1 MARLRSHERII
12 MGKILI
18 PGRLAFVIIAL
29 SAVLFLYGAAMYEL
43 QISDQESYVVKS
55 TGNYTVT
62 TTVSSSRGDILDRNG
77 TELISSRASYNIVLS
92 RNEILGSGDPNG
104 VIRELIDLA
113 EANNISYT
121 DTFPITASAPFEWQA
136 DMNSTQRGR
145 LVAYF
150 EFFSALKDDNGDPL
164 PDPTVM
170 PASDF
175 IVWLKDHY
183 DIDYTVPINEAR
195 QIIGIRYELE
205 LRAIS
210 NISSYIF
217 AEDVGTEFVAAVLER
232 DLPGLTITTSTTREF
247 LTSSAAHVLGYTG
260 KMTADEYYGTYK
272 EQDYPFDAVVGKSG
286 VELAFE
292 SYLHGTDGKIS
303 TTYNSDGKII
313 NQVVLEEA
321 KAGDNVLIS
330 IDIGLQAEA
339 ETALSALIS
348 ALNAQRS
355 AGFDDSGEPME
366 DGKMMDLAEGGAVVV
381 LDVATCQVLAMVSYP
396 TYDPATMFQNFTYLS
411 NDSLRPMFNRAT
423 QGIYNP
429 GSTFKMV
436 TALAGL
442 QSGKITT
449 ETQITCEGRYRRY
462 DDYKPYCWV
471 YPYVSQHGAFNVVA
485 ALENSCNYF
494 FYKLADEMGIMA
506 IATTAEQFGFGK
518 LTGIEI
524 PEAEGI
530 IANPTYKETALQ
542 TPWYAADNLLA
553 AIGQGM
559 NFFTPLQLANYTAT
573 IANDGVHK
581 RVTILHQ
588 VISPDYTDIVYE
600 SRPQIDH
607 ILSNEYGYITQ
618 LQRGMVRVASHGTA
632 EKQLSDYPIAVAAKT
647 GTVQSGGEVTNNG
660 VFVCYAPADDPEIAI
675 AVLVEHGGSGA
686 GIISV
691 ATDIMD
697 YYFEGAT
704 ASTPVPAEN
713 QPIQ

>member
-1 MARLRSHERII
+1 
-12 MGKILI
+12 MGKIII
-18 PGRLAFVIIAL
+18 PGRLAIIVVAL
-29 SAVLFLYGAAMYEL
+29 GIILFWYAAAMYEL
-43 QISDQESYVVKS
+43 QISDQETYKAKS
-55 TGNYTVT
+55 TGNYTIT
-62 TTVSSSRGDILDRNG
+62 TTISSSRGDVLDRNG
-77 TELISSRASYNIVLS
+77 TALISSRASYNIVLS
-92 RNEILGSGDPNG
+92 RDEIVFSENPNA
-104 VIRELIDLA
+104 VIRELIQLA
-113 EANNISYT
+113 KDNNIEYT
-121 DTFPITASAPFEWQA
+121 DTFPVTASAPFEWQA
-136 DMNSTQRGR
+136 DMSSTQRGR
-145 LVAYF
+145 LEAYF
-150 EFFSALKDDNGDPL
+150 EFFSALNDENGEPIEM
-164 PDPTVM
+164 T
-170 PASDF
+170 ASEF
-175 IVWLKDHY
+175 IVWLKNHY
-183 DIDYTVPINEAR
+183 KIDYTVPINEAR

-210 NISSYIF
+210 NISSYVF

-232 DLPGLTITTSTTREF
+232 DLPGLSITTSTTREF
-247 LTSSAAHVLGYTG
+247 LTTSAAHILGYTG
-260 KMTADEYYGTYK
+260 KMNADEYYGIYK
-272 EQDYPFDAVVGKSG
+272 EKDYPFDAVVGKSG

-292 SYLHGTDGKIS
+292 EYLHGTDGKIS
-303 TTYNSDGKII
+303 TTYNSEGKII
-313 NQVVLEEA
+313 NQVVVEEP

-339 ETALSALIS
+339 ETALGSLIS

-355 AGFDDSGEPME
+355 AGLDDSGKPME

-396 TYDPATMFQNFTYLS
+396 TYDPSTMFENFTYLS

-442 QSGKITT
+442 QTSTITT

-462 DDYKPYCWV
+462 EDYKPYCWV

-494 FYKLADEMGIMA
+494 FYKLADDMGIMA

-530 IANPTYKETALQ
+530 IANPTYKETALK

-559 NFFTPLQLANYTAT
+559 NFFTPLQLANYCTT
-573 IANDGVHK
+573 IANGGVHK
-581 RVTILHQ
+581 NVTILYQ

-600 SRPQIDH
+600 ARPKVDH
-607 ILSNEYGYITQ
+607 TISNEYGYITQ
-618 LQRGMVRVASHGTA
+618 LQQGMVMVAERGTA

-647 GTVQSGGEVTNNG
+647 GTVQSGGDVTNNG
-660 VFVCYAPADDPEIAI
+660 VFICYAPADNPEIAI
-675 AVLVEHGGSGA
+675 AVLVERGGSGA

-697 YYFEGAT
+697 YYFEGTT
-704 ASTPVPAEN
+704 ASTPIAAEN
-713 QPIQ
+713 QPMQ